1 VDLKEFPAMI
11 TIDEFMTRNPHTLRP
26 SDSLADARRLMMQ
39 HEIRHIP
46 IVEADGNVVGIVSQ
60 RDVLRA
66 GESSVAQS
74 ATIDESAI
82 LLEKIMTSPVHVMD
96 ERESLRAAAM
106 HIRKTRHGCIPIVT
120 KGKLRGIVTD
130 SDFVT
135 VAIHLLEQA
144 DENEEFL
151 GSEFEE
157 ETDFDRE
164 LP

>member
-1 VDLKEFPAMI
+1 MI
-11 TIDEFMTRNPHTLRP
+11 TIDEFMTRNPHTLRA
-26 SDSLADARRLMMQ
+26 SDSLADARQLMLQ

-46 IVEADGNVVGIVSQ
+46 IVEADGKVVGIVSH

-66 GESSVAQS
+66 APSSLAQS

-82 LLEKIMTSPVHVMD
+82 LLEKVMTSPVHVMD

-120 KGKLRGIVTD
+120 GGKLRGIVTD

-144 DENEEFL
+144 DDNEEFL
-151 GSEFEE
+151 GAEFEE
-157 ETDFDRE
+157 ETDFDQE